1 MSFCP
6 QCGAGIE
13 PDASFCPNCGNPV
26 GDRQAQAQVQA
37 MPAVAPSLSGSVPAA
52 ASAAAG
58 VQSDAA
64 SGAAS
69 PAPTPRRRKLPIP
82 ALVAIIVAVVIV
94 AGVGGGVPY
103 TNVIAPAITQQQSD
117 SRLANLKAVY
127 KDVLDDY
134 ESAQDDY
141 SNSDTAYDQAAFAA
155 KHTYVYKDR
164 ALDAKYMKKSKN
176 SFEYSFV
183 TLEGDDTP
191 ALLIRSSAD
200 TSTGSSTNTSSDSA
214 AGTQKIVAIYVMVD
228 GKPTLVADSSA
239 SGGALTQVDG
249 KYFNYSGTGTDAS
262 GKTCDYNLYFS
273 LTDAVANAS
282 QNYTATDSGI
292 TVAGLSVP
300 VADSKDI
307 HPLAFSMKPQDGSGD
322 TTYIHPD
329 GTTNTAAAG
338 ADSQEETLRS
348 ECAKLF
354 PDSDNNDSATTWQY
368 ISTEAAQQREELESK
383 QAEVKAKYQVVLDD
397 YNAAVADYAAEGTS
411 YDQTAFTSKHP
422 YLYADRINDRGDLD
436 TTKGRLEY
444 SFASLGDD
452 ETPALLVRYKSN
464 SGNGSA
470 GSSEEPL
477 LAVYKLIDDKPQIV
491 VQRAHEHTVLDV
503 IDGSYLS
510 YFSMTTVSGTPSE
523 ATVYFDLS
531 GRTTEEVSDSQ
542 NTGANSIGTNYVG
555 THGISLLTSA
565 PDCIHVLAAYSW
577 PLGGANSSITMIHAN
592 GSDST
597 LGSGGSD
604 SASNQ
609 LKQECS
615 ALYGGV
621 TELNWKSTTVAINGE
636 QSKTEGHS

>member
-6 QCGAGIE
+6 QCGAGLE
-13 PDASFCPNCGNPV
+13 PDASFCATCGTPV
-26 GDRQAQAQVQA
+26 GDRQAQAQAQA
-37 MPAVAPSLSGSVPAA
+37 MPAAAPSLSGSVSSVD
-52 ASAAAG
+52 SAAT
-58 VQSDAA
+58 A
-64 SGAAS
+64 SGASSANAAANANGPAS
-69 PAPTPRRRKLPIP
+69 ATAPTPRRRKLSIP
-82 ALVAIIVAVVIV
+82 ALVAIIVAVMIV
-94 AGVGGGVPY
+94 AGVGGGVLY
-103 TNVIAPAITQQQSD
+103 TNVIAPAITQQQFD

-191 ALLIRSSAD
+191 ALLIRSSVD
-200 TSTGSSTNTSSDSA
+200 SSTGSSTSTSSDSA
-214 AGTQKIVAIYVMVD
+214 TSAQKIVAIYVMVD

-239 SGGALTQVDG
+239 SGGTLTQVDG

-397 YNAAVADYAAEGTS
+397 YNAAVTDYAAEGTS

-422 YLYADRINDRGDLD
+422 YLYADRINDRGVLD
-436 TTKGRLEY
+436 ATKGQFEY

-470 GSSEEPL
+470 GSSEESL
-477 LAVYKLIDDKPQIV
+477 IAVYKLIDDKPQIV
-491 VQRAHEHTVLDV
+491 VQRGHEHTVLSI
-503 IDGSYLS
+503 IDGNYLS
-510 YFSMTTVSGTPSE
+510 YFSMATVSGSPSE

-542 NTGANSIGTNYVG
+542 NTGANSIGTNYIG
-555 THGISLLTSA
+555 THGISFLTSA
-565 PDCIHVLAAYSW
+565 PDCIHVLAAYSL
-577 PLGGANSSITMIHAN
+577 PLGGASSPITVIHAN
-592 GSDST
+592 GPESSV
-597 LGSGGSD
+597 GRNE
-604 SASNQ
+604 ANNVSNQ

-615 ALYGGV
+615 ALYGGA
-621 TELNWKSTTVAINGE
+621 TELNWKSTTVAIND
-636 QSKTEGHS
+636 

>member
-6 QCGAGIE
+6 QCGAGLE
-13 PDASFCPNCGNPV
+13 PDASFCATCGTPV
-26 GDRQAQAQVQA
+26 GDRQAQAQAQA
-37 MPAVAPSLSGSVPAA
+37 APAVAPSLSGNVPAA

-58 VQSDAA
+58 VQSDVA

-94 AGVGGGVPY
+94 AGVGGGVLY

-141 SNSDTAYDQAAFAA
+141 SNSDTGYDQAAFAA

-273 LTDAVANAS
+273 LIDAVANAS

-300 VADSKDI
+300 VADSKDV

-322 TTYIHPD
+322 TTHIHPD

-383 QAEVKAKYQVVLDD
+383 
-397 YNAAVADYAAEGTS
+397 
-411 YDQTAFTSKHP
+411 
-422 YLYADRINDRGDLD
+422 
-436 TTKGRLEY
+436 
-444 SFASLGDD
+444 
-452 ETPALLVRYKSN
+452 
-464 SGNGSA
+464 
-470 GSSEEPL
+470 
-477 LAVYKLIDDKPQIV
+477 
-491 VQRAHEHTVLDV
+491 
-503 IDGSYLS
+503 
-510 YFSMTTVSGTPSE
+510 
-523 ATVYFDLS
+523 
-531 GRTTEEVSDSQ
+531 
-542 NTGANSIGTNYVG
+542 
-555 THGISLLTSA
+555 
-565 PDCIHVLAAYSW
+565 
-577 PLGGANSSITMIHAN
+577 
-592 GSDST
+592 
-597 LGSGGSD
+597 
-604 SASNQ
+604 
-609 LKQECS
+609 
-615 ALYGGV
+615 
-621 TELNWKSTTVAINGE
+621 
-636 QSKTEGHS
+636 

>member
-6 QCGAGIE
+6 QCGAGLE
-13 PDASFCPNCGNPV
+13 PDASFCATCGTPV

-37 MPAVAPSLSGSVPAA
+37 MPAAATSLSGSVPAA

-94 AGVGGGVPY
+94 AGVGGGVLY

-200 TSTGSSTNTSSDSA
+200 ISTGSSTSTSSDSA
-214 AGTQKIVAIYVMVD
+214 TSSQKIVAIYVMVD

-239 SGGALTQVDG
+239 SGGTLTQVDG

-397 YNAAVADYAAEGTS
+397 YNAAVTEYSTLELSSTGYREPVDSEGFL
-411 YDQTAFTSKHP
+411 ARHP
-422 YLYADRINDRGDLD
+422 YINRDVYASGAYNQSTCQLEYAFVDIGDDGLPELLIRYRHFDTNGSVGSTLYAIFTYQNGNVMRVCEQTHEGQLISLVDNRIIS
-436 TTKGRLEY
+436 Y
-444 SFASLGDD
+444 M
-452 ETPALLVRYKSN
+452 
-464 SGNGSA
+464 NG
-470 GSSEEPL
+470 
-477 LAVYKLIDDKPQIV
+477 
-491 VQRAHEHTVLDV
+491 
-503 IDGSYLS
+503 GSYL
-510 YFSMTTVSGTPSE
+510 
-523 ATVYFDLS
+523 YFDLS
-531 GRTTEEVSDSQ
+531 DSDQGTEVNEDWNRYRYDVSNLGIGGVKHDVNAYDPKSSTVDVTTGVNSRIRPQ
-542 NTGANSIGTNYVG
+542 AAIANSLVVLPDGTKEINTDKKAYSKYKENIERQLTVG
-555 THGISLLTSA
+555 TA
-565 PDCIHVLAAYSW
+565 EPEW
-577 PLGGANSSITMIHAN
+577 KSIA
-592 GSDST
+592 
-597 LGSGGSD
+597 
-604 SASNQ
+604 SAS
-609 LKQECS
+609 
-615 ALYGGV
+615 
-621 TELNWKSTTVAINGE
+621 
-636 QSKTEGHS
+636 EGN

>member
-6 QCGAGIE
+6 QCGAGLE
-13 PDASFCPNCGNPV
+13 PDASFCATCGTPV
-26 GDRQAQAQVQA
+26 GDRQAQAQAQA
-37 MPAVAPSLSGSVPAA
+37 APAVAPSLSGSVPAA

-94 AGVGGGVPY
+94 AGVGGGVLY

-141 SNSDTAYDQAAFAA
+141 SNSDSAYDQAAFAA

-191 ALLIRSSAD
+191 ALLIRSSVD
-200 TSTGSSTNTSSDSA
+200 SSTGSSTSTSSDSA
-214 AGTQKIVAIYVMVD
+214 TSTQKIVAIYVMVD

-397 YNAAVADYAAEGTS
+397 YNAAVTDYSTLELSSTGYREPVDSEGFL
-411 YDQTAFTSKHP
+411 ARHP
-422 YLYADRINDRGDLD
+422 YINRDVYASGAYNQSTSQLEYAFVDIGDDGLPELLIRYRYSNTNGSVGSTLYAIFTYQNGNVMRVCEQTHEGQLISLVDNRIIS
-436 TTKGRLEY
+436 Y
-444 SFASLGDD
+444 M
-452 ETPALLVRYKSN
+452 N
-464 SGNGSA
+464 S
-470 GSSEEPL
+470 
-477 LAVYKLIDDKPQIV
+477 
-491 VQRAHEHTVLDV
+491 
-503 IDGSYLS
+503 GSYL
-510 YFSMTTVSGTPSE
+510 
-523 ATVYFDLS
+523 YFDLS
-531 GRTTEEVSDSQ
+531 DSDQGTEVNEDWNRYRYDVSNLGIGGVKYDVNAYDPKSSIVDVTTGVNSRIRPQ
-542 NTGANSIGTNYVG
+542 AAIANSLVVLPDGTKEINTDKKAYSKYKENIERQLTVG
-555 THGISLLTSA
+555 TA
-565 PDCIHVLAAYSW
+565 EPEW
-577 PLGGANSSITMIHAN
+577 KSIA
-592 GSDST
+592 
-597 LGSGGSD
+597 
-604 SASNQ
+604 SAS
-609 LKQECS
+609 
-615 ALYGGV
+615 
-621 TELNWKSTTVAINGE
+621 
-636 QSKTEGHS
+636 EGN